1 MEIKHKILA
10 FILISATVTAIV
22 CPIVMNIFYIPDK
35 TDVRQADMEKMS
47 VKQLDEDL
55 DKGLVSEVYVP
66 NSGTDVYVKLNDGTY
81 YRTQSPGST
90 DFKYDIMKKGA
101 FVSDISELN
110 SAENVEKKRKGT
122 RNLTVFVSITV
133 AIVCFLL
140 LYKDYMNGLN
150 VAFFTKFKAPAVAG
164 GDQGN
169 GETGFFRKK
178 QEETPETAAKKFS
191 DVAGLHEVK
200 RDVACLVDFLTD
212 KDKYIEAGAVLP
224 KGVILYGPPGT
235 GKTLLAKAIA
245 GEAGV
250 PFLYASGSDFIEM
263 YVGVGAKRIRELFAK
278 ARKQSPCIVF
288 IDEIDAIGGK
298 RSGMDNSED
307 RKAIN
312 ALLTEMDGFN
322 ELDNVVVIGATNRM
336 EDLDPALL
344 RPGRFSDKF
353 CVPLPENAKERLEVI
368 DIYATNKDF
377 APDFS
382 MEALAKETVG
392 FSPAQIESLL
402 NEAAII
408 QVQEDR
414 PYIDKDI
421 IDKAMY
427 KVLLN
432 GHEKKDA
439 ERNTEELEVV
449 AWHEAGH
456 ALIGSLFGKEITKVT
471 IVQSTSGAGGV
482 TFSTPSKTRLLS
494 KDDIAHEVMEL
505 YAGRIGELMYYDGDR
520 SKITTGASNDIERAT
535 SILYDYVTKYGMSE
549 EFGMV
554 NLEVCGADKGMQLKA
569 VSDMAKDIE
578 DRTEEMVKEH
588 SEQLRELAGM
598 LIENETINSKDVNN
612 VMKIIGKRY

>member
-1 MEIKHKILA
+1 MILKHKILTG
-10 FILISATVTAIV
+10 ILIFSVLFTLI
-22 CPIVMNIFYIPDK
+22 CPILLNIFYIPDK
-35 TDVRQADMEKMS
+35 TDVRQENMEKKS

-55 DKGLVSEVYVP
+55 DKGLVEEVYMSNV
-66 NSGTDVYVKLNDGTY
+66 GTNVYVKLTDGTY
-81 YRTQSPGST
+81 YKTQSPGND

-101 FVSDISELN
+101 FVSDVSELP
-110 SAENVEKKRKGT
+110 SAENVENKRKGT
-122 RNLTVFVSITV
+122 RNLLVFVSSVI

-140 LYKDYMNGLN
+140 LLKDQTNGLD
-150 VAFFTKFKAPAVAG
+150 VPLFSKFKAPATAG
-164 GDQGN
+164 GSAGN
-169 GETGFFRKK
+169 EESGFFRKK
-178 QEETPETAAKKFS
+178 QEDIPETSSKRFS
-191 DVAGLHEVK
+191 DIAGLHEVK
-200 RDVACLVDFLTD
+200 RDVACLVDFLKD
-212 KDKYIEAGAVLP
+212 KDKYVEAGAVLP

-250 PFLYASGSDFIEM
+250 PFHYASGSDFIEM

-322 ELDNVVVIGATNRM
+322 ELDNVVVIGATNRL
-336 EDLDPALL
+336 EDLDPALT

-368 DIYATNKDF
+368 DIYAGNKEF
-377 APDFS
+377 APEFS

-408 QVQEDR
+408 QVQEGR

-421 IDKAMY
+421 IDKAMF

-432 GHEKKDA
+432 GHEKKDGD
-439 ERNTEELEVV
+439 RNKEEMEVV

-456 ALIGSLFGKEITKVT
+456 ALVGSLFGKEITKVT

-482 TFSTPSKTRLLS
+482 TFSTPAKTRLLS

-505 YAGRIGELMYYDGDR
+505 YAGRIGELMYYDGDKT
-520 SKITTGASNDIERAT
+520 KITTGASNDIERAT
-535 SILYDYVTKYGMSE
+535 SILCDYVTKYGMSE
-549 EFGMV
+549 EFGMI

-578 DRTEEMVKEH
+578 NKTEEMVKEY
-588 SEQLRELAGM
+588 SGQLKELAEV
-598 LIENETINSKDVNN
+598 LIDKETIYSKDVEK
-612 VMKIIGKRY
+612 VVGARDFGR

>member
-1 MEIKHKILA
+1 MALRYKILTG
-10 FILISATVTAIV
+10 ILIFSVLFTII
-22 CPIVMNIFYIPDK
+22 CPVLMNIFYIPDK
-35 TDVRQADMEKMS
+35 TDIRQEDMEKKS

-55 DKGLVSEVYVP
+55 DNGLVEEVYMS
-66 NSGTDVYVKLNDGTY
+66 NTGTNVYVELEDGTY
-81 YRTQSPGST
+81 YKTQSPGN
-90 DFKYDIMKKGA
+90 DEFKYDIMKKGA
-101 FVSDISELN
+101 FISDVSELP
-110 SAENVEKKRKGT
+110 SAENVENKRRGT
-122 RNLTVFVSITV
+122 RNLLVFTSSVV
-133 AIVCFLL
+133 AIVVFLL
-140 LYKDYMNGLN
+140 LLKAQMNGSE
-150 VAFFTKFKAPAVAG
+150 VFIFSKFKAPATAG
-164 GDQGN
+164 GNVGS
-169 GETGFFRKK
+169 EESGFFKRK
-178 QEETPETAAKKFS
+178 QDDIPETSIKRFS
-191 DVAGLHEVK
+191 DIAGLHEVK
-200 RDVACLVDFLTD
+200 RDVACLVDFLKD
-212 KDKYIEAGAVLP
+212 KDKYVEAGAVLP

-250 PFLYASGSDFIEM
+250 PFHYASGSDFIEM

-322 ELDNVVVIGATNRM
+322 ELDNVVVIGATNRL
-336 EDLDPALL
+336 EDLDPALT

-368 DIYATNKDF
+368 DIYAGNKEF
-377 APDFS
+377 APEFS

-421 IDKAMY
+421 IDKAMF

-432 GHEKKDA
+432 GHEKKDGD
-439 ERNTEELEVV
+439 RNKEEMEVV

-456 ALIGSLFGKEITKVT
+456 ALIGQLFGKEITKVT

-482 TFSTPSKTRLLS
+482 TFSTPVKTRLLS

-520 SKITTGASNDIERAT
+520 TKITTGASNDIERAT

-578 DRTEEMVKEH
+578 NRTEEMVREY

-598 LIENETINSKDVNN
+598 LIENETIYAKDVKEACSG
-612 VMKIIGKRY
+612 VRAIV

>member
-1 MEIKHKILA
+1 M
-10 FILISATVTAIV
+10 
-22 CPIVMNIFYIPDK
+22 
-35 TDVRQADMEKMS
+35 
-47 VKQLDEDL
+47 
-55 DKGLVSEVYVP
+55 
-66 NSGTDVYVKLNDGTY
+66 
-81 YRTQSPGST
+81 
-90 DFKYDIMKKGA
+90 
-101 FVSDISELN
+101 
-110 SAENVEKKRKGT
+110 
-122 RNLTVFVSITV
+122 
-133 AIVCFLL
+133 
-140 LYKDYMNGLN
+140 
-150 VAFFTKFKAPAVAG
+150 
-164 GDQGN
+164 
-169 GETGFFRKK
+169 
-178 QEETPETAAKKFS
+178 
-191 DVAGLHEVK
+191 
-200 RDVACLVDFLTD
+200 DFLTD

-432 GHEKKDA
+432 GHEKRDT
-439 ERNTEELEVV
+439 ERNTEEHIRGRRSHVLYSLQDK
-449 AWHEAGH
+449 
-456 ALIGSLFGKEITKVT
+456 ALIQG
-471 IVQSTSGAGGV
+471 
-482 TFSTPSKTRLLS
+482 
-494 KDDIAHEVMEL
+494 
-505 YAGRIGELMYYDGDR
+505 
-520 SKITTGASNDIERAT
+520 
-535 SILYDYVTKYGMSE
+535 
-549 EFGMV
+549 
-554 NLEVCGADKGMQLKA
+554 
-569 VSDMAKDIE
+569 
-578 DRTEEMVKEH
+578 
-588 SEQLRELAGM
+588 
-598 LIENETINSKDVNN
+598 
-612 VMKIIGKRY
+612 